1 MPARKK
7 ILIAYIDPALGSML
21 LQAMAGVMFAAMI
34 MGRRILA
41 APLRW
46 LQAIRGAVLV
56 LAMYARVF
64 VSEAFRR
71 DEK

>member
-1 MPARKK
+1 MPARKQ

-21 LQAMAGVMFAAMI
+21 LQAMAGVLFAAMI

-46 LQAIRGAVLV
+46 LQAIQGAVLV

>member
-1 MPARKK
+1 MPARKQ

-21 LQAMAGVMFAAMI
+21 LQAVAGGIFAAMKI
-34 MGRRILA
+34 GRRVLA

-46 LQAIRGAVLV
+46 LRGIAGAVLV
-56 LAMYARVF
+56 LAMFGRVF
-64 VSEAFRR
+64 VSEALRR